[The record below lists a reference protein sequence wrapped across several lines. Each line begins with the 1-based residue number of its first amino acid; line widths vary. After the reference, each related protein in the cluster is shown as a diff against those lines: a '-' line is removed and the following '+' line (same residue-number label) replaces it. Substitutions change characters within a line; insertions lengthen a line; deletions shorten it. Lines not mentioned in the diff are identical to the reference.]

1 MRIFLLCISLLSLVS
16 IRAQHHHFLYIQ
28 SEPQQPFYVKMGSE
42 VLSSSPEGFL
52 IIPRLKDSGYQV
64 VIGFPAKKFPEYSFR
79 FAGFR
84 KDRGMA
90 LKNFGEKGWGLF
102 DYQTLEILMG
112 DKIPEKE
119 KPKASV
125 PAPLTND
132 AFTVVL
138 ASVIDDPG
146 LLATPL
152 VQLSAHGQAPTTA
165 PIARKETTEPSP
177 VQKPA
182 QPETA
187 KSNVSLPSGHKKA
200 TDTVVKPAADQAVV
214 KADAAPPQKVAPPLA
229 VKEASP
235 GKKELV
241 DPTVVPSPTSKPEVK
256 MASSIRRI
264 SEKQSADGLEI
275 TYLDMRAGG
284 VGDTVQVIIPASRA
298 MPVVQNQAKTDSLL
312 TAAVPAGKESPV
324 VADPVKARA
333 VPADPAGVKAAEV
346 IAEAPPGK
354 APVKEEMKLVD
365 SAAVKAADS
374 VEKPSGRANRS
385 NCVRMASDKD
395 VAAMKKKIVGIRDE
409 DDMVSAA
416 LKDFKQRC
424 YTTEQVKTIS
434 YVFNR
439 EEGKYKLI
447 DAAYPYIYDP
457 SNYGELELILKD
469 KYFIHRFKALIQR

>member
-1 MRIFLLCISLLSLVS
+1 
-16 IRAQHHHFLYIQ
+16 
-28 SEPQQPFYVKMGSE
+28 
-42 VLSSSPEGFL
+42 
-52 IIPRLKDSGYQV
+52 
-64 VIGFPAKKFPEYSFR
+64 
-79 FAGFR
+79 
-84 KDRGMA
+84 
-90 LKNFGEKGWGLF
+90 
-102 DYQTLEILMG
+102 MG

-264 SEKQSADGLEI
+264 SEKQ
-275 TYLDMRAGG
+275 
-284 VGDTVQVIIPASRA
+284 
-298 MPVVQNQAKTDSLL
+298 
-312 TAAVPAGKESPV
+312 
-324 VADPVKARA
+324 
-333 VPADPAGVKAAEV
+333 
-346 IAEAPPGK
+346 
-354 APVKEEMKLVD
+354 
-365 SAAVKAADS
+365 
-374 VEKPSGRANRS
+374 
-385 NCVRMASDKD
+385 
-395 VAAMKKKIVGIRDE
+395 
-409 DDMVSAA
+409 
-416 LKDFKQRC
+416 
-424 YTTEQVKTIS
+424 
-434 YVFNR
+434 
-439 EEGKYKLI
+439 
-447 DAAYPYIYDP
+447 
-457 SNYGELELILKD
+457 
-469 KYFIHRFKALIQR
+469 

>member
-16 IRAQHHHFLYIQ
+16 VRAQHHHFLYIQ
-28 SEPQQPFYVKMGSE
+28 SEPQQPFYIKMGSE

-52 IIPRLKDSGYQV
+52 IIPRLKDSAYQV

-102 DYQTLEILMG
+102 DYQTLEVLMG

-119 KPKASV
+119 EPKAFV
-125 PAPLTND
+125 PIPLTND
-132 AFTVVL
+132 VFTVVL

-152 VQLSAHGQAPTTA
+152 VQLSAREPAPAAA
-165 PIARKETTEPSP
+165 PIARKETTEPPP
-177 VQKPA
+177 VAMK
-182 QPETA
+182 E
-187 KSNVSLPSGHKKA
+187 PS
-200 TDTVVKPAADQAVV
+200 Q
-214 KADAAPPQKVAPPLA
+214 
-229 VKEASP
+229 
-235 GKKELV
+235 GKKEVLV
-241 DPTVVPSPTSKPEVK
+241 PSVIPSPTSKPEVK
-256 MASSIRRI
+256 VASSIQRI
-264 SEKQSADGLEI
+264 GEKQSADGLEI

-284 VGDTVQVIIPASRA
+284 VGDTVQVIIPINQTL
-298 MPVVQNQAKTDSLL
+298 PVVKDLVKKDTAL
-312 TAAVPAGKESPV
+312 TAAVPEEKESAVVPV
-324 VADPVKARA
+324 PVKAKE
-333 VPADPAGVKAAEV
+333 VTADPTGVKTAEV
-346 IAEAPPGK
+346 IAEASPGK
-354 APVKEEMKLVD
+354 APVKEEMKMVD
-365 SAAVKAADS
+365 SAAVKATDP
-374 VEKPSGRANRS
+374 VEKPAGPPNRS
-385 NCVRMASDKD
+385 NCARMASDKD

-457 SNYGELELILKD
+457 SNYGDLELLLKD